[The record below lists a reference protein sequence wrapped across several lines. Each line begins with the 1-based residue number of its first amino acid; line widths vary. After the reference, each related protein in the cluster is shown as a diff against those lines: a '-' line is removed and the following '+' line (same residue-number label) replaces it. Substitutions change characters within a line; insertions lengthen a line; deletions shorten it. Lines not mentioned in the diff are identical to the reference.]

1 VPAYIGGVSK
11 QKDFD
16 PICHLELKEEK
27 ITNDEDEEE
36 EDEYAIDDQDKIYE
50 R

>member
-1 VPAYIGGVSK
+1 
-11 QKDFD
+11 
-16 PICHLELKEEK
+16 LKEEK

-36 EDEYAIDDQDKIYE
+36 EDEYAVDDQDKIYE